1 MFVVTHR
8 KLFFYITGVILS
20 LAIGAIAFY
29 GLPLGIDFTGG
40 SLVEVQYSA
49 QRPDLSVLKTRV
61 SKISIGDVSIRE
73 SGKKDIVLRSKTLTP
88 KEHTAV
94 LAALAAN
101 DSNPKELQFTSVG
114 PTLGSELGRKALVAL
129 FVVVLT
135 IVLYITWAFRKV
147 SKPVSSWAYGAIVVV
162 ILIHDLLIPAGF
174 YAIWAHFTGAQ
185 ADSLF
190 VVGLLTV
197 LGYSVND
204 TIVIFDRVREHLSLN
219 KQTNNHEEFVTTVG
233 KSIRETIGRSINTSL
248 TVIIALT
255 ALAVFGSVTTVN
267 FALVML
273 VGVVAGTYSSI
284 LLAAPLLIPVAKYFT
299 KNKS

>member
-8 KLFFYITGVILS
+8 KLFFYITGVILALS
-20 LAIGAIAFY
+20 IGAIAVY

-40 SLVEVQYSA
+40 SLVEVQYSTV
-49 QRPDLSVLKTRV
+49 RPELSVLKGRV
-61 SKISIGDVSIRE
+61 SKISLGDISIRE
-73 SGKKDIVLRSKTLTP
+73 SGKSNIVLRSRTLSP

-94 LAALAAN
+94 LAAF
-101 DSNPKELQFTSVG
+101 STKGSKSKELQFTSVG

-147 SKPVSSWAYGAIVVV
+147 SKPVSSWVYGAIVVT
-162 ILIHDLLIPAGF
+162 ILIHDLLVPAGF

-204 TIVIFDRVREHLSLN
+204 TIVIFDRVREHLALN
-219 KQTNNHEEFVTTVG
+219 KKTNNNEEFTSVVG

-248 TVIIALT
+248 TVIIALI

-273 VGVVAGTYSSI
+273 VGVIAGTYSSI
-284 LLAAPLLIPVAKYFT
+284 LLAAPMLIPVAKYLT
-299 KNKS
+299 KK